1 MGTVFSI
8 YASASRFEKWIPM
21 SVMETETGEQD
32 PGESVEEEL
41 DRDDI
46 FHILQCRRRRLV
58 LKYLQEYDG
67 EEPAAMS
74 DIAEHIAAR
83 ENETT
88 VETLRSQE
96 RQRVYIALYQSHLPK
111 MDKVGVIDYEQ
122 YRGIVK
128 PTELTEEFERYLF
141 DEPSLLSAGEDA
153 EPTPDSAEGS
163 TERTD
168 QPDVEDEQSPQSEQ
182 TLTRWSRRYL
192 YATGGALVA
201 LSAGFMGLLPQ
212 LWIATLVTGM
222 FALLGVTQA
231 LDERSS
237 SQPET

>member
-1 MGTVFSI
+1 
-8 YASASRFEKWIPM
+8 M
-21 SVMETETGEQD
+21 STIEAETAEQS

-67 EEPAAMS
+67 EEPASMS

-83 ENETT
+83 ENNTT
-88 VETLRSQE
+88 VATLRSQE

-122 YRGIVK
+122 YRGVVK
-128 PTELTEEFERYLF
+128 PTDLTAEFERYLF
-141 DEPSLLSAGEDA
+141 DEPSLLSPEEDEEPTA
-153 EPTPDSAEGS
+153 EPVEADDEQTY
-163 TERTD
+163 
-168 QPDVEDEQSPQSEQ
+168 QPDADDELVQESETTSTQ
-182 TLTRWSRRYL
+182 WSRRYL

-201 LSAGFMGLLPQ
+201 LSAGFLGLGPQ
-212 LWIATLVTGM
+212 LWIATLVTGL
-222 FALLGVTQA
+222 FALLGA
-231 LDERSS
+231 AHAFDEWKS
-237 SQPET
+237 SQSGA